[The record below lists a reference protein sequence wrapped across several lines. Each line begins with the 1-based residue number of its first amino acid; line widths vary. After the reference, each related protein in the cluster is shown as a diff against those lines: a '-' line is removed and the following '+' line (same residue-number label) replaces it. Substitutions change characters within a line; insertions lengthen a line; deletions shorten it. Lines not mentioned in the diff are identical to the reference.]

1 MPQALYYLL
10 ILILLLTS
18 KSSTALKVDSH
29 IWVGQQVINDLADD
43 GKLTFKLNG
52 TIVEIAPTDS
62 IVSAILNNQ
71 SAFLMGNIGPDA
83 VPDILIGQMLIHPG
97 VKDAEDNNIGWQTDA
112 WLKHLLKNQD
122 INDTGKAFTYGFLG
136 HAAADVFAHTYVNQ
150 YAGDVFSLYDEQ
162 LVEKRHFTLEGYI
175 SNHLPP
181 LKNHLGQPLNK
192 KPWQLIR
199 LDDTY
204 AEFARDVLVYD
215 EEVQQQYNKAP
226 KSAGHLIGYYE
237 YRNAV
242 KAIAE
247 DPIWGAIDAAILQ
260 MVAEYYGINLTSSEA
275 ESIANELQRN
285 VDRLNRVSEDVQALD
300 NQIYDTA
307 RKLDTAVNTA
317 VDNMQA
323 AEMSAINKQ
332 REWRD
337 KLLSVRSLPSCP
349 KIIYTKCKWYGCW
362 PATKDDPVCNA
373 AKKVIEASNKLIF
386 NLADSL
392 EDQLLGLK
400 NDLID
405 KNQDLHQEVNKAAD
419 SLKEIENSITDL
431 GQMLSANT
439 SPIKSILDGW
449 LSDIDI
455 AMTAYVKA
463 SSQSIINTINPDP
476 EVGALDPLELWF
488 ECYHQSIIG
497 IPSSIGAPSGRCSGL
512 MPGVNKL
519 LSSLDAIIKTGIPG
533 VDKVSDLK
541 DKIVKKLTDKLKAKI
556 KDKIVDMLPEEV
568 QDILALQK
576 VYIDDAV
583 LNDYFSRPETV
594 VPAKGLI
601 MIPDMSE
608 RVKADMHLTQAGYF
622 DPEKFAVIHNAIVL
636 AKLAILDEIAF
647 KNLAQAAGSLD
658 YSKSAY
664 QVDNVVAEAFGNI
677 DGNHQW
683 MLTPPPLPNTANY
696 YPSVNHTY
704 SSDRSQHGESSLVT
718 GKGFVPWKGD
728 MRDKLFRRLFIG
740 PLSPGIDAPSTIN
753 KSAVIFGSYPY
764 QVCSFN
770 PFPDSIEDRKCTT
783 SWLIPILS
791 LMLN

>member
-1 MPQALYYLL
+1 MQKTIYFTLM
-10 ILILLLTS
+10 IILLLVS
-18 KSSTALKVDSH
+18 NSSVALKVDSH
-29 IWVGQQVINDLADD
+29 VWVGQQIINDLADD
-43 GKLTFKLNG
+43 GKLTFKLND
-52 TIVEIAPTDS
+52 TIVKITPADDV
-62 IVSAILNNQ
+62 VSAILANQ
-71 SAFLMGNIGPDA
+71 LAFLMGNIGPDA

-97 VKDAEDNNIGWQTDA
+97 VKDAEDKNIGWQTDA
-112 WLKHLLKNQD
+112 WLTHLLKNQD

-181 LKNHLGQPLNK
+181 LKNHLNQPLNK
-192 KPWQLIR
+192 EPWQLIT

-215 EEVQQQYNKAP
+215 EKVQQQYKKNP

-242 KAIAE
+242 ETIAN
-247 DPIWGAIDAAILQ
+247 DNIWAEIDAVILR

-275 ESIANELQRN
+275 ESIVNELQRN
-285 VDRLNRVSEDVQALD
+285 LDRLNRAGEDIQAFN
-300 NQIYDTA
+300 NQMYDTA
-307 RKLDTAVNTA
+307 RRLDTAVNTA
-317 VDNMQA
+317 IDNMQTAEIA
-323 AEMSAINKQ
+323 ALNKQ

-337 KLLSVRSLPSCP
+337 KLLSLQSLPSCP

-373 AKKVIEASNKLIF
+373 AKRAIEASNKIIV

-392 EDQLLGLK
+392 EDELFGLK

-419 SLKEIENSITDL
+419 SLKEMENSITDL

-449 LSDIDI
+449 LSDIDL

-497 IPSSIGAPSGRCSGL
+497 IPSSIGPPSKHCDGL
-512 MPGVNKL
+512 MPGVSKL
-519 LSSLDAIIKTGIPG
+519 LSSLGTIVKLGIPG
-533 VDKVSDLK
+533 AEEVSDLK
-541 DKIVKKLTDKLKAKI
+541 DKVIKKLTDKLKAKM

-568 QDILALQK
+568 QDILTLQK
-576 VYIDDAV
+576 VYINDAV

-608 RVKADMHLTQAGYF
+608 RVKADMHLTKSEYF
-622 DPEKFAVIHNAIVL
+622 DPEKFALIHNAIVL

-647 KNLAQAAGSLD
+647 KSLAQAAGSND
-658 YSKSAY
+658 FTKSAY
-664 QVDNVVAEAFGNI
+664 QVENVVAGAFGNI

-683 MLTPPPLPNTANY
+683 MLTPPPLPNTANS
-696 YPSVNHTY
+696 YPVINYTY
-704 SSDRSQHGESSLVT
+704 SSDRSQHDEPIGST

-728 MRDKLFRRLFIG
+728 MRDKLFRKLFIG

-753 KSAVIFGSYPY
+753 KTAVIFGSYPY

-770 PFPDSIEDRKCTT
+770 PFPDGIDDRDCTT